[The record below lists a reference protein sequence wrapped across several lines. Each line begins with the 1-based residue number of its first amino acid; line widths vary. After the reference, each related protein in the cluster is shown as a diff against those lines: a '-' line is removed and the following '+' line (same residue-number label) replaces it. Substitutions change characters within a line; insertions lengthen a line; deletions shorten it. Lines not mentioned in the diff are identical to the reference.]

1 MANIIYDLKIVNEK
15 IREDLKE
22 QFPSLSFSVKKDSR
36 KIYITLLRGN
46 FKAFKPETYAAER
59 GYDTVNSYHIESD
72 PSLTDE
78 AKNVML
84 MVKEI
89 TNKYN
94 YDNSDIQSDYFDV
107 NFYLGLSIG
116 TSDKP
121 YEYKASTKS
130 PAKTKTPSG
139 QKEETPTGDKLLHEF
154 NGWKMYLRYVNGS
167 EVYVIIKDKSTP
179 PNRESW
185 NDIKSEM
192 YLKAGFKWN
201 PSYQL
206 FVKWGKMPDDTFNK
220 NINIINDI
228 LNKYYSGKKEQ
239 TVPETPAPEMPKT
252 EVPAPE
258 MPKSEPKNTE
268 LKELLKT
275 FKSPSEVTD
284 RDKRLEVLYQL
295 EVSLDNLY
303 DTFKSRP
310 DDFFSVKYIDIIF
323 KKLGFDWGDLNLLD
337 GLRIDLSDDETKRNT
352 LIELIGRIT
361 DIGGIEVGRL
371 EFIFGVEVTVAG
383 EAESS
388 SRKNSENEYAKSDN
402 RPFRVENWFTG
413 GALGLYTY
421 YSLYNAVK
429 VAKNFLNDEFEASFK
444 YPDFTEKLKNEMEKK
459 DVMIDEENYK
469 GEPVKE
475 EARLFIKSKEDKYVY
490 LLMQGGYVGL
500 YSNSWEVGKR
510 MMQALIKEDSGLL
523 SYVKDVDPFG
533 ASLVDAK
540 KYLPQLI
547 AQAPE
552 LFPKSAVQ
560 TDREVLQA
568 EIDGLEQFLKDFPDL
583 SEDDTKLILSQ
594 ILDLHNL
601 LNLI

>member
-1 MANIIYDLKIVNEK
+1 MSNIIYDLKIVNEK

-22 QFPSLSFSVKKDSR
+22 QFPNLSFSVKKDSR

-46 FKAFKPETYAAER
+46 FKAFKPETFAEER

-228 LNKYYSGKKEQ
+228 LNKYYSAKKEQ
-239 TVPETPAPEMPKT
+239 TAPEQPAP
-252 EVPAPE
+252 PAPT
-258 MPKSEPKNTE
+258 PPIPQDEPKQQPKDVRLSE
-268 LKELLKT
+268 YLKT
-275 FKSPSEVTD
+275 FKNPSDVNNKEE
-284 RDKRLEVLYQL
+284 RLEI
-295 EVSLDNLY
+295 LDNLQTIL
-303 DTFKSRP
+303 DNKFDLFSSDKER
-310 DDFFSVKYIDIIF
+310 FFNLDNTRAIF
-323 KKLGFDWGDLNLLD
+323 DEVWVGDKGLNLLD
-337 GLRIDLSDDETKRNT
+337 GLRIDFSNEETKRNT
-352 LIELIGRIT
+352 LIELLGRIT
-361 DIGGIEVGRL
+361 DIGGIANGRL
-371 EFIFGVEVTVAG
+371 EIIFGVEVTVGG
-383 EAESS
+383 EVESD
-388 SRKNSENEYAKSDN
+388 KMKKVANEMAKSEN
-402 RPFRVENWFTG
+402 RPFRIEDWYVG
-413 GALGLYTY
+413 GLLGIYTW
-421 YSLYNAVK
+421 YSFSRAISA
-429 VAKNFLNDEFEASFK
+429 AKNFLNDEFEASFK
-444 YPDFTEKLKNEMEKK
+444 YADFSDRLKKEMTRK
-459 DVMIDEENYK
+459 DVVLDEVDENGKQYIT
-469 GEPVKE
+469 
-475 EARLFIKSKEDKYVY
+475 EARLYFRGKDDKYVY
-490 LLMQGGYVGL
+490 LLEQGGYTGL
-500 YSNSWEVGKR
+500 YSNSWEAGRK
-510 MMQALIKEDSGLL
+510 MMIAMVTKKDNLL
-523 SYVKDVDPFG
+523 DYVKDVDPFG
-533 ASLVDAK
+533 TTKVGAK
-540 KYLPQLI
+540 EYLPQLI